1 MKKIKNIATFSLG
14 VESSS
19 KSCGPAANNNEARYD
34 EVEALLNCHVVLEE
48 SSEEGS
54 YVFNK
59 SENWIVYEYIEHL
72 LVVENTS
79 KPSCYML
86 EGQVDFSFSH
96 DYDYT
101 FETPRFKWLFI
112 GRSEWVT
119 LGLKKS
125 YQLLKENGGV
135 IPEWLEEKV
144 EGYKLA
150 GNGWK
155 VIN

>member
-1 MKKIKNIATFSLG
+1 MNQIKNATFSLG
-14 VESSS
+14 FEGSSR
-19 KSCGPAANNNEARYD
+19 SCGPAVNNDEARYE
-34 EVEALLNCHVVLEE
+34 EVEPLLNCHVVLHK
-48 SSEEGS
+48 SSKEGS

-59 SENWIVYEYIEHL
+59 FENWIIYEYIEHL

-86 EGQVDFSFSH
+86 KGEVDFSFSH

-101 FETPRFKWLFI
+101 FETPKFKWCFP
-112 GRSEWVT
+112 GRTGWVT
-119 LGLKKS
+119 LGLKRS
-125 YQLLKENGGV
+125 YELLKENGGV

-144 EGYKLA
+144 LGYKIA
-150 GNGWK
+150 GNGWA

>member
-1 MKKIKNIATFSLG
+1 MNQIKNIATFSLG
-14 VESSS
+14 SESSNRC
-19 KSCGPAANNNEARYD
+19 CGPAVNNNEARYE
-34 EVEALLNCHVVLEE
+34 EVEALLNCHLVLEE
-48 SSEEGS
+48 SSEKGS
-54 YVFNK
+54 YVHNN
-59 SENWIVYEYIEHL
+59 SENWVVYENIEHI

-79 KPSCYML
+79 KPSCYMQK
-86 EGQVDFSFSH
+86 GQVDFSFSH

-101 FETPRFKWLFI
+101 FETPQFKWCFP
-112 GRSEWVT
+112 GRTGWII

-144 EGYKLA
+144 KGYKVA